1 MSVPQQLDVEQNAKL
16 NVSKPRDDSI
26 PYPDDL
32 APFHVPRRNPGACK
46 VDPETVNTLQTHCV
60 YSLGV
65 LLLLL
70 LGETYVRPAYAKT
83 SNIKE
88 VYAAITEGR
97 DTDHLSGL
105 KDPDGPHSGGKM
117 KALKIVRTMFN
128 AQRNEGVLMS
138 LMDNFKLQV
147 AEVLSSYDVTRL

>member
-1 MSVPQQLDVEQNAKL
+1 M
-16 NVSKPRDDSI
+16 
-26 PYPDDL
+26 
-32 APFHVPRRNPGACK
+32 
-46 VDPETVNTLQTHCV
+46 
-60 YSLGV
+60 YSLAV

-70 LGETYVRPAYAKT
+70 LGEKYARPAYAKT

-88 VYAAITEGR
+88 VYAAIAEGR
-97 DTDHLSGL
+97 DSDHVSGL
-105 KDPDGPHSGGKM
+105 KDPEGPHLGGKM
-117 KALKIVRTMFN
+117 NALKIVGTMFN